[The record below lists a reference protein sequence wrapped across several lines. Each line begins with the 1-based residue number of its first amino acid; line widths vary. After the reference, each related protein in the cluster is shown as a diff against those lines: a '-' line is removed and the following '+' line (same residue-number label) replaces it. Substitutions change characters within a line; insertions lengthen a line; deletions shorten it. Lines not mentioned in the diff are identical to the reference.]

1 MGCWMENVRASR
13 YAVPLI
19 VGTLTGLMLGCG
31 AGGAAPGNA
40 TQVVAKVNG
49 RELTVS
55 QLNQELVAMNAPDSG
70 AASTQEAL
78 KRLIDK
84 ELLVQAASQAKL
96 DVDPIVQLHI
106 DAALRETLAQAYEER
121 QVYPSVPIDE
131 AELHKFYDSNPD
143 LFSARRVYHAVAFNT
158 DGAEL
163 PDALLANLGQT
174 HSADAV
180 RAQLSRSGVK
190 FQEDEVTRTAE
201 TLPLELVPRFAAAK
215 AGDVV
220 VATTESGSPQVLLL
234 HSIDISPVSYD
245 QAKNAIGHF
254 LRGRRNEAALKAY
267 LQQLQSAAKIRYVGE
282 SGSKASTGQ

>member
-1 MGCWMENVRASR
+1 MDNFRASR
-13 YAVPLI
+13 YAAPSI
-19 VGTLTGLMLGCG
+19 VVTLTGLMIGCG

-84 ELLVQAASQAKL
+84 ELLVQAASQSKL
-96 DVDPIVQLHI
+96 DRDPIVQIHI
-106 DAALRETLAQAYEER
+106 DAAQREILAQAYEER

-131 AELHKFYDSNPD
+131 AEVRKFYDSNPD

-158 DGAEL
+158 DVAEL
-163 PDALLANLGQT
+163 PEALLANLGQM

-180 RAQLSRSGVK
+180 RSLLNRSAVN
-190 FQEDEVTRTAE
+190 FQVDEVTRAAE
-201 TLPLELVPRFAAAK
+201 TLPLESVPRFAAAK

-220 VATTESGSPQVLLL
+220 VATTESGSPQLLL
-234 HSIDISPVSYD
+234 LNSIEISPVSYD
-245 QAKNAIGHF
+245 QASNAIGHF
-254 LRGRRNEAALKAY
+254 LRGRRNEAALKAH
-267 LQQLQSAAKIRYVGE
+267 LQQLQSAAKIRYMGD
-282 SGSKASTGQ
+282 SGPTASTGQ